1 MEISHLIPH
10 KLLPVYSGEI
20 ISPRKRKLKHPDF
33 NQELAQFYKALG
45 LSGDDTIDWI
55 LEQIYDGSDGPL
67 IDFNGYEIKRS
78 EWMVHEEFGDEGRRW
93 INTYKLFANHKSKQ
107 RLQEKC
113 VMRVMAMSFAKDI
126 YLERVKLYMDKNA

>member
-1 MEISHLIPH
+1 MEILHPVPH

-55 LEQIYDGSDGPL
+55 LEQIYEGSDGPL
-67 IDFNGYEIKRS
+67 IDFNSYEIKRS
-78 EWMVHEEFGDEGRRW
+78 EWMVHEEFSDEARRW
-93 INTYKLFANHKSKQ
+93 INAYKLLANCKSEH
-107 RLQEKC
+107 RLQERC
-113 VMRVMAMSFAKDI
+113 VMRVMAMSFARDI
-126 YLERVKLYMDKNA
+126 YLERLKLYRAKKV